1 MAYTKEEIECY
12 TNILKNLNDGLNIY
26 TPILDNLPRKK
37 PEKASCKNCGN
48 KHFFKD
54 NGLLICN
61 KCFCVITRCFINDYT
76 SKDRCYFQ
84 KISIY
89 NRSYHI
95 QNRSDEITKKY
106 DLDIKPEVY
115 LNLKADLS
123 NLDRKINKINQEYK
137 RKRMINISYIIKKIL
152 KKYDNQEAKKIKLN
166 IGDVTK
172 HEYDVWFKTL
182 QSTS

>member
-1 MAYTKEEIECY
+1 MTYTKEEIECY

-37 PEKASCKNCGN
+37 PEKASCKNCSN

-84 KISIY
+84 KKSIY
-89 NRSYHI
+89 NRSYQEFILMIMLLPSNNSKKRNFLPKKHFI
-95 QNRSDEITKKY
+95 QNYSMKKFQMKIINMHIMY
-106 DLDIKPEVY
+106 GI
-115 LNLKADLS
+115 LS
-123 NLDRKINKINQEYK
+123 IAELFKII
-137 RKRMINISYIIKKIL
+137 MIFI
-152 KKYDNQEAKKIKLN
+152 
-166 IGDVTK
+166 
-172 HEYDVWFKTL
+172 
-182 QSTS
+182 